1 MYNFDTTVN
10 AFSVDVNGNC
20 TANADI
26 TAYSDARVKTDIK
39 PITTALE
46 KTLLLKGV
54 SYKRTDIEKNIT
66 KIGFIA
72 QDVKEVLPEVV
83 TYDQGT
89 DRYGVSYGNITALL
103 VEAIKE
109 QDIVIQKLK
118 SDMVGL
124 STTITVFE
132 DRMKEKGLL

>member
-1 MYNFDTTVN
+1 MV
-10 AFSVDVNGNC
+10 G
-20 TANADI
+20 
-26 TAYSDARVKTDIK
+26 
-39 PITTALE
+39 
-46 KTLLLKGV
+46 
-54 SYKRTDIEKNIT
+54 
-66 KIGFIA
+66 
-72 QDVKEVLPEVV
+72 
-83 TYDQGT
+83 
-89 DRYGVSYGNITALL
+89 LL